1 MQVCPSLLIKKDRGR
16 PTDPKARPKAYGEV
30 DVVSDVPGVELLQAD
45 DNNEGDVSDTVG
57 STFSDSDDDHENYEI
72 SAASDNEENQL
83 DSDVTG
89 SEDDEVEDDDDS
101 DASGDGGDD
110 EDDDEEEEE
119 VEEKDME
126 VVEVAGHEPN
136 GSDITNDDAKASETG
151 VKESKG
157 KKRKSPDFD
166 GKLLAADASLQALKR
181 LAGVTMGRT
190 SSDSTDGILSN
201 EDFRRIKELKVS

>member
-1 MQVCPSLLIKKDRGR
+1 VQICPSLLIKKDRGR

-30 DVVSDVPGVELLQAD
+30 DVVSDVPGVELLQTD

-89 SEDDEVEDDDDS
+89 SDDDEVEDDDDS
-101 DASGDGGDD
+101 DANDDD
-110 EDDDEEEEE
+110 EEEEEEE

-126 VVEVAGHEPN
+126 VVDAAGHEPN
-136 GSDITNDDAKASETG
+136 GSDITNDDARASETG

-190 SSDSTDGILSN
+190 PDDSTDGILSN

>member
-1 MQVCPSLLIKKDRGR
+1 VQICPSLLIKKDRGR
-16 PTDPKARPKAYGEV
+16 PTNPKARPKAYGEV
-30 DVVSDVPGVELLQAD
+30 DVVSDVPGVELLQTD

-89 SEDDEVEDDDDS
+89 SDDDEVEDDDDS
-101 DASGDGGDD
+101 DANDDD
-110 EDDDEEEEE
+110 EEEEEEEE

-126 VVEVAGHEPN
+126 VVDAAGHEPN
-136 GSDITNDDAKASETG
+136 GSDITNDDARASETG

-190 SSDSTDGILSN
+190 PDDSTNGILSN
-201 EDFRRIKELKVS
+201 EDFQRIKELKVS

>member
-1 MQVCPSLLIKKDRGR
+1 VQICPSLLIKKDRGR
-16 PTDPKARPKAYGEV
+16 PTNPKARPKAYGEV
-30 DVVSDVPGVELLQAD
+30 DVVSDVPGVELLQTD

-89 SEDDEVEDDDDS
+89 SDDDEVEDDDDS
-101 DASGDGGDD
+101 DAN
-110 EDDDEEEEE
+110 DDDDDDEEEE

-126 VVEVAGHEPN
+126 VVDAAGHEPN
-136 GSDITNDDAKASETG
+136 GSDITNDDARASETG

-190 SSDSTDGILSN
+190 PDDSTNGILSN
-201 EDFRRIKELKVS
+201 EDFQRIKELKVS

>member
-1 MQVCPSLLIKKDRGR
+1 VQICPSLLIKKDRGR
-16 PTDPKARPKAYGEV
+16 PTNPKARPKAYGEV
-30 DVVSDVPGVELLQAD
+30 DVVSDVPGVELLQTD

-89 SEDDEVEDDDDS
+89 SDDDEVEDDDDS
-101 DASGDGGDD
+101 DANDDD
-110 EDDDEEEEE
+110 EEEEEEE

-126 VVEVAGHEPN
+126 VVDAAGHEPN
-136 GSDITNDDAKASETG
+136 GSDITNDDARASETG

-190 SSDSTDGILSN
+190 PDDSTNGILSN
-201 EDFRRIKELKVS
+201 EDFQRIKELKVS